1 MEWRDIGKIGD
12 ISAAKFQKSDYW
24 LPSSK
29 QLLDVDLLIL
39 AKLNS
44 NKGSYILS
52 SGL

>member
-1 MEWRDIGKIGD
+1 MEWRDTGKVGD
-12 ISAAKFQKSDYW
+12 ISAARLPKSDYR

-29 QLLDVDLLIL
+29 WLLDVDPLIL

-52 SGL
+52 AGL